1 MSDLST
7 MNPLMKSF
15 LEKLDNTKEYTLL
28 ELTKIAYDLSNKKG
42 RNKKVKDPNAPP
54 KPKSEYQLFVTEQ
67 SAILKAEN
75 KEVKQTEIMKMV
87 AKLWNE
93 KKANKLSGSSDSEE
107 EQKSSSSLAVE
118 EKPVVAETKPTESE
132 AKPEKK
138 SRARKTKE

>member
-1 MSDLST
+1 MSDLSIVD
-7 MNPLMKSF
+7 PLMKSF

-54 KPKSEYQLFVTEQ
+54 KPKSEYQLFVAEQ
-67 SAILKAEN
+67 SPIIKAEN
-75 KEVKQTEIMKMV
+75 KDLKQTEIMKKV
-87 AKLWNE
+87 AELW
-93 KKANKLSGSSDSEE
+93 KKQKGTASTASSDSEE

-118 EKPVVAETKPTESE
+118 AKPVESE

-138 SRARKTKE
+138 IRARKTKESKE

>member
-118 EKPVVAETKPTESE
+118 EKPVVAESE

-138 SRARKTKE
+138 SRARKTKESKE